1 MEIDIQS
8 IVAVS
13 MLVLVLVHFS
23 NKYVVKPIRKKG
35 EGKESCGPDCTCH
48 H

>member
-23 NKYVVKPIRKKG
+23 NKYVVKPMRKKEAEK
-35 EGKESCGPDCTCH
+35 EGCGPDCTCH
-48 H
+48 